1 MSYNLDFKEF
11 ISRMRYSHQN
21 ITDLAIVKDYSIIVD
36 DYLPGYFLL
45 VAKNLNEMKFDQ
57 DLSNVQKL

>member
-1 MSYNLDFKEF
+1 
-11 ISRMRYSHQN
+11 MRYSHQN

-45 VAKNLNEMKFDQ
+45 VARNLNEMKFDQ